1 MGYGIA
7 EVSQEIMMH
16 CLDNGKVLDKEPL
29 LEFCK
34 GCIMKNDL
42 KQIDSFAHLKCRN
55 SHICKFDY
63 VGNAG
68 RIKTEE
74 EKQLVQGSVEKH
86 NLRYVEYLGDG
97 CSKSYMSV
105 KNVYEG
111 T

>member
-29 LEFCK
+29 SKFCK

-42 KQIDSFAHLKCRN
+42 TQID

-63 VGNAG
+63 VGIAG